1 MALPENYVPEGIKQD
16 DVTKFMMAADT
27 FIWCRINKIR
37 LVGGEY
43 KLKGHEYQMEWL
55 QSKARKRCYRKAT
68 QMAVTETE
76 VLRALHDMI
85 YAELPKGALFLFP
98 TADEVADFSSTRFN
112 PLMKENQ
119 ALIGK
124 FVRDTDRTN
133 LKRIGSGFLYF
144 RGARMQDEEEGMG
157 SKKKSAKLKS
167 IPVDRLVLDEFDEMP
182 EEARPLGI
190 GRMQASEKK
199 EEVYIANP
207 TLPGYG
213 IDKIYEEESDQRVWL
228 LKCFKCGKE
237 TCLELEFPNCLE
249 RTAGEYSGHG
259 LVVDT
264 NVAGVVKRVCIHC
277 RNEIGLRHG
286 RWDPRFPGR
295 DMVGYWISHLSSSTV
310 SATELLNEW
319 EKHDLNLI
327 QYYNLRLG
335 MGYAK
340 IDDQLSKADVLNCC
354 KRDAMP
360 SRHDGPC
367 AMGVDV
373 GKVLNVTIGC
383 RPAEGRLRVVKA
395 ARVTT
400 FNDVHDLAM
409 RFNVKCAVFDI
420 EPETRKVR
428 EFQKAMPFEVFLC
441 KYKESQA
448 KDMTFD
454 TDAGLCL
461 VNRTEILDATHYL
474 VTVPGRL
481 ELPRRDTE
489 IEVFADQMSAV
500 AKRLEKNEKSGKT
513 AYIYKAL
520 RPDHYRHSMNYL
532 YMAASRIGIHRPAE
546 WVRKQN
552 KKGWESEF
560 DDSAES
566 GATGWMGL

>member
-1 MALPENYVPEGIKQD
+1 VTLPTGYVPSIKQED
-16 DVTKFMMAADT
+16 IHKYMMAMDT
-27 FIWCRINKIR
+27 FVWCQMNRIR
-37 LVGGEY
+37 LVGSEY
-43 KLKGHEYQMEWL
+43 KLQGHEYQMDWL
-55 QSKARKRCYRKAT
+55 KSKARKRCYRKAT

-85 YAELPKGALFLFP
+85 YQELPKGALFLFP

-112 PLMKENQ
+112 PLLKENQ
-119 ALIGK
+119 ATIGK
-124 FVRDTDRTN
+124 FVRETDRTN

-144 RGARMQDEEEGMG
+144 RGARMQDEDEGMG
-157 SKKKSAKLKS
+157 TKKKSAKLKS
-167 IPVDRLVLDEFDEMP
+167 IPVDRLVLDEYDEMP
-182 EEARPLGI
+182 EDARALGI

-228 LKCFKCGKE
+228 LKCMKCGKE

-249 RTAGEYSGHG
+249 RTPGEYSGHG

-264 NVAGVVKRVCIHC
+264 NTAGVVKRICIHC

-286 RWDPRFPGR
+286 RWEPRIPGR
-295 DMVGYWISHLSSSTV
+295 DMEGYWISHLSSSTV
-310 SATELLNEW
+310 SATEILNEW

-327 QYYNLRLG
+327 QFCNLRLG

-340 IDDQLSKADVLNCC
+340 IDDQLSKSDVLNCC
-354 KRDAMP
+354 KRDAMA

-373 GKVLNVTIGC
+373 GKILNVTIGC
-383 RPAEGRLRVVKA
+383 RPADGRLRVVKA
-395 ARVTT
+395 ARVSS
-400 FNDVHDLAM
+400 FNDIQDLAKA
-409 RFNVKCAVFDI
+409 FNVRCAVFDI

-428 EFQKAMPFEVFLC
+428 EFQKACGFEVFLC

-454 TDAGLCL
+454 TDSGLCL

-481 ELPRRDTE
+481 ELPRRDAE
-489 IEVFADQMSAV
+489 MEVFSDQMSAV
-500 AKRLEKNEKSGKT
+500 AKRLEKNEKTGKT

-532 YMAASRIGIHRPAE
+532 YMAASRIGIYKPTE
-546 WVRKQN
+546 WVKKKTN
-552 KKGWESEF
+552 KGWEQDFNDS
-560 DDSAES
+560 DDS